1 MFIGC
6 AAALFIGCLSVP
18 KRLEVR
24 ALLRPNGITRAR
36 VHKGWGSPGLAVT
49 GIRAHK
55 KCPAGTR
62 RSAPREAL
70 DPCQGEAMLGQ
81 ALREKPALRF
91 SECSGQD

>member
-1 MFIGC
+1 MTVWGHKGEGSQG
-6 AAALFIGCLSVP
+6 LGV
-18 KRLEVR
+18 
-24 ALLRPNGITRAR
+24 AR
-36 VHKGWGSPGLAVT
+36 VSGHKNYRG
-49 GIRAHK
+49 HK

-70 DPCQGEAMLGQ
+70 DPWQGEAMLGQ